1 MSGPSTDTRQDE
13 KQPDRPSTEDL
24 PPGVDLSDYDI
35 DVSEPFGYGTG
46 NDDSSRV
53 DRTFNE
59 EGLASSTNPVG
70 PGLGDQRVKDLQ
82 TLMIREL
89 DPEGRQDQPS
99 TVLPRYGVDGI
110 WRCETQEAFNK
121 LLAEKG
127 VPCNAGEKT
136 VPGCDGSPI
145 SACSLDEETLENLKA
160 AAAGQQEEEQ
170 QEVSEDGEKEV
181 EDRPVYDDQ
190 CFLIQNIKRIVD
202 ESKAPDPVPWF
213 HVEYPGYT
221 TRRRDIK
228 YKNIHKLSTT
238 DPGTIM
244 NRLRLTKGCTE
255 FLDIRHYQ
263 LSQLT
268 PSVRLY
274 KQYYEGSSKTP
285 REVEMQFSTY
295 VDPVLDLQSMLNS
308 QLQRGVGVG
317 IESFTFNFKGVQPA
331 TAKKDIEAKLVIYG
345 QNFNEMFKVR
355 QGVDQDGRPLEG
367 GYRIIDLVLAE
378 PNYRDILEEETNK
391 KIREFNPNFYE
402 IKVRAGWGATGGGG
416 LLSDDLSSA
425 IKDNQVEM
433 FLVLTKHE
441 FQFEDDGSVRLV
453 LDFRAR
459 VESVLLDK
467 RSDVLFDEGVVA
479 KRDERKKKIN
489 EISAARI
496 SLKQSKENTDCTD
509 DSIKQL
515 RKIYE
520 QTIEAEREQA
530 YLSLLRELTENGCIY
545 TADIESAEAVTETAE
560 KDDAVSDPEIKF
572 NIVNYG
578 CEDTNPLKYVDI
590 LKPGTRKINYFF
602 LGDLYAVAVNNVLD
616 KTANSKSNIR
626 RINFGNI
633 RFVLGPAPFDTPSL
647 REDGQVMLNIA
658 DIPVSVELFSDF
670 MREKVIKNRKN
681 TYPLLLFMRDVMKD
695 LVFEALGPECNSGDN
710 RINLLLDSAQI
721 SADSTAGGGDPI
733 GEKIGDGSYLDLDE
747 YGKNLPIPK
756 EDSNGIFG
764 RKNRKNNGT
773 TKFVFDSFNKK
784 SLDRSYEFFV
794 IYAYGKE
801 PRRLAFDEKTSNFSS
816 RYERD
821 LSNGIF
827 HATTAL
833 DRGLVKSME
842 FSATNQ
848 PFLREARFEQS
859 DFKPELQL
867 SNVYRSTVT
876 MYGNNLFYPGC
887 QLFINP
893 RGLGSDLLGDPGQRN
908 SNANIMGLGGYHVVI
923 SVNHSISQTGYTT
936 TLDCLFTTS
945 GDGLGSIM
953 SPGARI
959 GDTPILK
966 CADLEKEIV
975 NLASS
980 MGGQITKSPSTGGG
994 S

>member
-1 MSGPSTDTRQDE
+1 MPGTDTE
-13 KQPDRPSTEDL
+13 KRREEPQPERPNTTNL
-24 PPGVDLSDYDI
+24 PPSVDLEAYNI

-46 NDDSSRV
+46 NDDRSRV

-70 PGLGDQRVKDLQ
+70 PGRGDQRVKDLQ
-82 TLMIREL
+82 TLMIKEL

-99 TVLPRYGVDGI
+99 TVLPQYGVDGI
-110 WRCETQEAFNK
+110 WRCETQEAFNR
-121 LLAEKG
+121 LLEKKG

-136 VPGCDGSPI
+136 VAGCDGSQIP
-145 SACSLDEETLENLKA
+145 ACFLDEDILEKLKQA
-160 AAAGQQEEEQ
+160 ATDEQEEEAE
-170 QEVSEDGEKEV
+170 EVSEDAEKEV
-181 EDRPVYDDQ
+181 KDRPLYDDQ
-190 CFLIQNIKRIVD
+190 CFLIQNIKKVIE
-202 ESKAPDPVPWF
+202 ESTAPKPMPSF
-213 HVEYPGYT
+213 HEKTGSKRT
-221 TRRRDIK
+221 DIK
-228 YKNIHKLSTT
+228 YKNIHKLATT
-238 DPGTIM
+238 DPGTII

-268 PSVRLY
+268 PSVRIY

-331 TAKKDIEAKLVIYG
+331 TAKKDIEAKLVVYA
-345 QNFNEMFKVR
+345 QNFNELFKTR
-355 QGVDQDGRPLEG
+355 SGIDQNGISLEG
-367 GYRIIDLVLAE
+367 GYRIVDLVLLE
-378 PNYRDILEEETNK
+378 PKYRNVLEENTNK

-416 LLSDDLSSA
+416 LLSDDLSAA

-433 FLVLTKHE
+433 FLVVTKHE
-441 FQFEDDGSVRLV
+441 FQFQDDGSVRLV

-459 VESVLLDK
+459 IESVLLDK
-467 RSDVLFDEGVVA
+467 RSDVLFSEDVIA
-479 KRDERKKKIN
+479 KREERAKKIN
-489 EISAARI
+489 EISTARI
-496 SLKQSKENTDCTD
+496 ALNQSKENSDCTD

-520 QTIEAEREQA
+520 QTVEIEREQA
-530 YLSLLRELTENGCIY
+530 YLSLLKELTSNNCIY
-545 TADIESAEAVTETAE
+545 TANIDSSEAVTETSNT
-560 KDDAVSDPEIKF
+560 DRVSDPEIKF

-578 CEDTNPLKYVDI
+578 CEDTAPLEYVNI
-590 LKPGTRKINYFF
+590 LEPGVRKINYFF
-602 LGDLYAVAVNNVLD
+602 LGDLYAVAVNNVLE
-616 KTANSKSNIR
+616 KTTNSSSDVR

-633 RFVLGPAPFDTPSL
+633 KFVLGPAPFDSPSL
-647 REDGQVMLNIA
+647 REDGQIMLNIA
-658 DIPVSVELFSDF
+658 DIPVSVELFTDF
-670 MREKVIKNRKN
+670 MREKIIKGRKN

-721 SADSTAGGGDPI
+721 SADSASGGGDPI
-733 GEKIGDGSYLDLDE
+733 AEKIGDGIFLDLDE

-756 EDSNGIFG
+756 HDSNGIFG
-764 RKNRKNNGT
+764 RKNKKNNGT

-801 PRRLAFDEKTSNFSS
+801 PRRLAFDKSSGYSS

-827 HATTAL
+827 HATTGL

-848 PFLREARFEQS
+848 PFLREARYEQS

-893 RGLGSDLLGDPGQRN
+893 RGLGSDLLGDPGVKD

-923 SVNHSISQTGYTT
+923 SVNHSISQSGYTT
-936 TLDCLFTTS
+936 TLECLFTTS
-945 GDGLGSIM
+945 GDGLGSVM
-953 SPGARI
+953 SPQSRV
-959 GDTPILK
+959 GDTLIVA
-966 CADLEKEIV
+966 CADLEKEIQ

-980 MGGQITKSPSTGGG
+980 MGGQISTPQSAGGG

>member
-1 MSGPSTDTRQDE
+1 MSGADTDKRQQE
-13 KQPDRPSTEDL
+13 TPPERPNTTNL
-24 PPGVDLSDYDI
+24 PPSVDLEAYNI

-46 NDDSSRV
+46 NDDRSRV

-82 TLMIREL
+82 TLMIKEL

-99 TVLPRYGVDGI
+99 TVLPQYGVDGI
-110 WRCETQEAFNK
+110 WRCETQEAFNR
-121 LLAEKG
+121 LLEKKG
-127 VPCNAGEKT
+127 VPCNAGEET
-136 VPGCDGSPI
+136 VAGCDGSQIP
-145 SACSLDEETLENLKA
+145 ACFLDEEMLENLKQA
-160 AAAGQQEEEQ
+160 ATDEQEEEQ
-170 QEVSEDGEKEV
+170 EEVSEDAEKEV
-181 EDRPVYDDQ
+181 KDRPLYDDQ
-190 CFLIQNIKRIVD
+190 CFLIQNIKKVIE
-202 ESKAPDPVPWF
+202 ESIAPEPVPSF
-213 HVEYPGYT
+213 HEERTGRKRT
-221 TRRRDIK
+221 DIK
-228 YKNIHKLSTT
+228 YKNIHKLATT

-268 PSVRLY
+268 PSVRIY

-308 QLQRGVGVG
+308 QLQRGVGIG

-331 TAKKDIEAKLVIYG
+331 TAKKDIEAKLVVYA
-345 QNFNEMFKVR
+345 QNFNELFKTR
-355 QGVDQDGRPLEG
+355 PGIDQNGRSLEG
-367 GYRIIDLVLAE
+367 GYRIIDLVLLE
-378 PNYRDILEEETNK
+378 PKYRNVLEENTNK

-416 LLSDDLSSA
+416 LLSDDLSAA

-433 FLVLTKHE
+433 FLVVTKHE
-441 FQFEDDGSVRLV
+441 FQFQDDGSVRLV

-459 VESVLLDK
+459 IESVLLDK
-467 RSDVLFDEGVVA
+467 RSDVLFSEEVIA
-479 KRDERKKKIN
+479 RREERAKKIN
-489 EISAARI
+489 EISTARI
-496 SLKQSKENTDCTD
+496 ALNQSKENSDCTD
-509 DSIKQL
+509 DSIKEL

-520 QTIEAEREQA
+520 QTVEVEREQA
-530 YLSLLRELTENGCIY
+530 YLSLLKELTSNNCIY
-545 TADIESAEAVTETAE
+545 TANINSSEAVTETS
-560 KDDAVSDPEIKF
+560 DTDRVSDPEIKF

-578 CEDTNPLKYVDI
+578 CEDTAPLEYVNI
-590 LKPGTRKINYFF
+590 LEPGVRKINYFF
-602 LGDLYAVAVNNVLD
+602 LGDLYAAAVNNVLE
-616 KTANSKSNIR
+616 KTTNSSSDVR

-633 RFVLGPAPFDTPSL
+633 KFVLGPAPFDNPSL
-647 REDGQVMLNIA
+647 REDGQIMLNIA
-658 DIPVSVELFSDF
+658 DIPVSVELFTDF
-670 MREKVIKNRKN
+670 MREKIIKGRKN

-721 SADSTAGGGDPI
+721 SADSASGGGDPI
-733 GEKIGDGSYLDLDE
+733 AEKIGDGVFLDLDE

-756 EDSNGIFG
+756 HDSNGIFG
-764 RKNRKNNGT
+764 RKNKKNNGT
-773 TKFVFDSFNKK
+773 TKFVFDSFNRK

-801 PRRLAFDEKTSNFSS
+801 PRRLAFEKSSEFSS

-848 PFLREARFEQS
+848 PFLREARYEQS

-893 RGLGSDLLGDPGQRN
+893 RGLGSDLLGDPGVKD

-923 SVNHSISQTGYTT
+923 SVNHSISQSGYTT
-936 TLDCLFTTS
+936 TLECLFTTS
-945 GDGLGSIM
+945 GDGLASIM
-953 SPGARI
+953 SPQSRV
-959 GDTPILK
+959 GDTLIVT
-966 CADLEKEIV
+966 CADLEKEIE
-975 NLASS
+975 NLANS
-980 MGGQITKSPSTGGG
+980 MNGQGGG